1 MKTINEILLNPK
13 IQVLES
19 GPDGG
24 HGYVNLGLNRDSVAV
39 VFSWGGGWDHVSVSY
54 QHRCCTWDE
63 MCRVKDMFFRED
75 ECVVQYHPA
84 KADYVNNHPYVL
96 HLWRPQ
102 AVPMPVPPK
111 EFV

>member
-1 MKTINEILLNPK
+1 LKSLRELALNPK
-13 IQVLES
+13 INIQES

-24 HGYVNLGLNRDSVAV
+24 YAAVNLGFSKDPALV

-54 QHRCCTWDE
+54 RHRCCTWDE
-63 MCRVKDMFFRED
+63 MCQVKDMFFRED
-75 ECVVQYHPA
+75 EWAAQYHPA
-84 KADYVNNHPYVL
+84 KADYVNNHPFTL